1 MKQEIIMYVL
11 AIACS
16 IAFFAMMAQGIGGL
30 AGH

>member
-1 MKQEIIMYVL
+1 MKQDIIMYIL
-11 AIACS
+11 AIIVS